1 MDAKRKG
8 GIMNLFIRELRKLLA
23 LTKADPKSLAA
34 GIIAPTIILVIFALT
49 FGNFVALKLAVVND
63 DAGALGTAFEETV
76 FSQTSPLSGE
86 PYFEAIEADAGKA
99 QELYEQGRV
108 NGILTIPEDFS
119 ARLGSGEPAQVLY
132 AFDNYNTDMAKN
144 LRLYLDEGIFAFY
157 QEHMP
162 GMEIEVRREFAV
174 GTQLDWFAIIAVGVA
189 RMRAQGSMFNFLY
202 LLNKERV
209 HATLSEYR
217 LAPASLLPTFAARV
231 VVALLAGA
239 VGAAVNALLIWLLTG
254 VNLACGL
261 LAILP
266 ILLVLG
272 IAFVSF
278 AAIVSLTVRK
288 FSGAAMLSMVTAVV
302 AWFLSGATTSVKYA
316 TGALLDVAL
325 ALPSSYG
332 LSQIR
337 AAVFNVDQSVGGLLA
352 VDKGWLVMGAYAV
365 VLAVAAWAVYRKRLG
380 GGGR

>member
-1 MDAKRKG
+1 
-8 GIMNLFIRELRKLLA
+8 MNLFIRELRKLLA

-34 GIIAPTIILVIFALT
+34 GIIAPTVILVIFALT

-63 DAGALGTAFEETV
+63 DAGAFGAAFEETV

-86 PYFEAIEADAGKA
+86 PYFEAIEADAGEA

-119 ARLGSGEPAQVLY
+119 ERLGSGDPAQVLY

-174 GTQLDWFAIIAVGVA
+174 GTQLDWFAIIAVGVFMLA
-189 RMRAQGSMFNFLY
+189 FLMGSMFNFLY

-217 LAPASLLPTFAARV
+217 LAAHVRGARRGGASRRGGRSGGERAAHLAAYGCESGMRHLGDPARPFGAGGCVRV
-231 VVALLAGA
+231 VRGDRLAYGAQVQRRRDAVDGDRRGGVVPLRRHDLGEVRHGRPARRGARPALELRPFPDPRGR
-239 VGAAVNALLIWLLTG
+239 VRRRPERRRP
-254 VNLACGL
+254 ACG
-261 LAILP
+261 
-266 ILLVLG
+266 G
-272 IAFVSF
+272 
-278 AAIVSLTVRK
+278 
-288 FSGAAMLSMVTAVV
+288 
-302 AWFLSGATTSVKYA
+302 
-316 TGALLDVAL
+316 
-325 ALPSSYG
+325 
-332 LSQIR
+332 
-337 AAVFNVDQSVGGLLA
+337 
-352 VDKGWLVMGAYAV
+352 
-365 VLAVAAWAVYRKRLG
+365 
-380 GGGR
+380 